1 MQTPLFTALTLVVWR
16 QPCALVFAAD
26 GKRLYV
32 CNSTQ
37 NAIAVC
43 CVNMNYAMKTRRSFR

>member
-16 QPCALVFAAD
+16 QPCALVFAPD